1 MTDHLQTST
10 PASTAKLGVL
20 VANTG
25 TPDQPTPPAL
35 RRYLAEFLSDRR
47 VIEFPRWLWL
57 PLLHGIILNVRPR
70 RSARLYRRV
79 WTEQGSP
86 LLVYTQQLAA
96 RLESELQQAL
106 ARPVQVVAGMRY
118 GNPALRQALHS
129 LQQAGASQILVLPLF
144 PQYSGTTT
152 GTILAAVMQELQ
164 RWRWVPP
171 VRWVSDY
178 HDHPAYIQALADNLR
193 PQLAQGGKL
202 LFSFHGIPQS
212 YVRAG
217 DPYEHQCRRTAE
229 LLAQEL
235 GLAEAGWSL
244 AFQSRFGPQA
254 WLEPYT
260 DEVLAG
266 YGAQGLAHLQVACP
280 GFAVD
285 CLETTDEIGHEGR
298 REFQGAGGGA
308 FDYLPALNASP
319 EHVRALA
326 QIVLEQI

>member
-1 MTDHLQTST
+1 MKHTDAIEKRDHVNG
-10 PASTAKLGVL
+10 LGVIL
-20 VANTG
+20 ANTG
-25 TPDQPTPPAL
+25 TPDSPTPRAL
-35 RRYLAEFLSDRR
+35 RRYLAEFLSDPR

-57 PLLHGIILNVRPR
+57 PLLHGIILTVRPR

-86 LLVYTQQLAA
+86 LLVYTQQLAT
-96 RLESELQQAL
+96 RLESQLQQTL
-106 ARPVQVVAGMRY
+106 ARPVQVVVGMRY
-118 GNPALRQALHS
+118 GNPSLVAALRALKE
-129 LQQAGASQILVLPLF
+129 AGAAEILVLPLF
-144 PQYSGTTT
+144 PQYSGPTT

-164 RWRWVPP
+164 RWRRVPA

-193 PQLAQGGKL
+193 PQLARGGKL

-212 YVRAG
+212 YGRAG
-217 DPYEHQCRRTAE
+217 DPYAAQCQRTAE
-229 LLAQEL
+229 LLAQQLSLSETS
-235 GLAEAGWSL
+235 WSM

-254 WLEPYT
+254 WLQPYT
-260 DEVLAG
+260 DEVLAE
-266 YGAQGLAHLQVACP
+266 YGQRGLAHLQVACP

-298 REFQGAGGGA
+298 QEFQEAGGGA

-326 QIVLEQI
+326 QIVLEQV